1 MLIGFSSDTKKGYD
15 VEVLIDFI
23 SGILDSPNVVNIGVL
38 GMGNLG
44 QALTKYFN
52 GRRSK
57 LRIVASFD
65 VDGIKWGTR
74 STASRVTAWRVS
86 KSRCRSPTSRS

>member
-52 GRRSK
+52 GRRS
-57 LRIVASFD
+57 
-65 VDGIKWGTR
+65 
-74 STASRVTAWRVS
+74 
-86 KSRCRSPTSRS
+86 